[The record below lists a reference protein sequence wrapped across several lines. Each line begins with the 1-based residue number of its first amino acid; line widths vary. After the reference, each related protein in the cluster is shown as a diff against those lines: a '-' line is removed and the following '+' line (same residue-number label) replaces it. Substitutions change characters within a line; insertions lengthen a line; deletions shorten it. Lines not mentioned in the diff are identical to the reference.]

1 MIRKTH
7 TEIEEKMKK
16 TIAVFADELNTLRAG
31 RANPT
36 ILDRVT
42 VSYYGV
48 ETPLK
53 QVSNVSAPEPRMI
66 LIQPWDVS
74 LISEI
79 EKGILKADL
88 GLNPSNDGKLIRLII
103 PQLTEE
109 RRKELTKVL
118 KKMTEGSKVA
128 VRNERRTGL
137 DKFKK
142 MQKNGDITEDELKDA
157 EKEMQKLTDKY
168 VEEIDKMSKVK
179 ENELLEV

>member
-109 RRKELTKVL
+109 RRKELAKVL